1 MTVNF
6 LLEKLGYYDEKQLVF
21 GNKKLV
27 GLWLIIVGVV
37 IAIATL
43 LGGEKLIN
51 QFIFATGY
59 GCGFYLTI
67 VNLSLYE
74 RYSEKA
80 MSSFQ
85 QKVSRIGIISLFILM
100 FLLGGPYFKIY
111 NWRMI
116 WLGAF
121 LATGLHLYIF
131 YFVHGKPMLLIGTV
145 LTLIAGSGYLI
156 PSISFQIISYT
167 FAVAEILFGLYMF
180 MFSKCTKSRMHMTR
194 FKQGY

>member
-6 LLEKLGYYDEKQLVF
+6 LLDKLGYYDENQLTF

-51 QFIFATGY
+51 QFIFAIGY

-67 VNLSLYE
+67 VNRSLYE

-80 MSSFQ
+80 MSLFQ
-85 QKVSRIGIISLFILM
+85 QKISRIGIISLFILM
-100 FLLGGPYFKIY
+100 FLLTGPYFQTY

-121 LATGLHLYIF
+121 LATGLHMYIF
-131 YFVHGKPMLLIGTV
+131 YFVHGKSMVVIGTV

-156 PSISFQIISYT
+156 PNIPFQIASYT
-167 FAVAEILFGLYMF
+167 FAVVEILFGLYMF
-180 MFSKCTKSRMHMTR
+180 MFSKCTISPKIEI
-194 FKQGY
+194 